1 MIEVEDTQERRK
13 VGIEQHIVTILVTAI
28 TAGVMFIGTL
38 LWTYNNKIT
47 EFGIKMEYL
56 AQSVTDLRTQLDGMN
71 NNYVRKEE
79 FKDLEVR
86 VRKIEQQ
93 K

>member
-1 MIEVEDTQERRK
+1 MTNRAPVERRSA
-13 VGIEQHIVTILVTAI
+13 IEQHIVTILVTVIA
-28 TAGVMFIGTL
+28 AGVMFIGSL

-56 AQSVTDLRTQLDGMN
+56 AQTVSDLKSQLDGMN
-71 NNYVRKEE
+71 SNYVRKDE
-79 FKDLEVR
+79 FKDLEIR
-86 VRKIEQQ
+86 VRKIEQRG